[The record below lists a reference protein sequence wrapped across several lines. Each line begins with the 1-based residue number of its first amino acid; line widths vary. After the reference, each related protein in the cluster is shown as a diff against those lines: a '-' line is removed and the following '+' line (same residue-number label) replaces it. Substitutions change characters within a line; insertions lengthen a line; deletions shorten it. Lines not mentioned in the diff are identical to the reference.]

1 MLLVVLRCRDPVC
14 FLSDER
20 AGQLGLDPSVG
31 LSLMFSNIMREN
43 TTIVMVIRS
52 TNFNN
57 WGVTAS
63 YTAAHWRN
71 SAVCS

>member
-43 TTIVMVIRS
+43 TTIVMVIHS

-57 WGVTAS
+57 
-63 YTAAHWRN
+63 
-71 SAVCS
+71 